1 MSTWINEK
9 VTAVPEE
16 PTLPEP
22 PEPPLPASQAE
33 VPSSSGD
40 VSQPP
45 QRCEYSAEER
55 DSRIAELERIAQADV
70 DRRFG
75 PKSWRAVFTPA
86 DKLRRYK
93 KGRLKKGTRKPRH
106 NVFGPH
112 IRCYT
117 IDVRLPGDVQDD
129 FLRSIDEACCR
140 KGARILLLG
149 QAPTEAN
156 ACGCRHVC
164 CEGGGWSSRQKVGK
178 KWVSMAP
185 VACSCAGGL
194 GGAEASAHDGAAE
207 AEIGMGAEG
216 EGEGEDAAVMQ
227 CEEEEGESEGE
238 EGEGEEGEGEEG
250 EGEEGEGR
258 RARAR
263 RARVRR
269 ARARVRRA
277 RARVRRARPRV
288 RRAKAR
294 ARAGAQALVQKRRA
308 PPVTMAASMTSTT
321 RISSVM
327 CLRMRW
333 RPHSTRSISQSDAS
347 DVRHASQES

>member
-1 MSTWINEK
+1 MSNLKAAFELSDDEVERTMAMVSGRPNFLKTTQMLRARRDKHWDMWIKLTKKMAAVFSTADDVDMAAASIEERMSKWLNEK

-93 KGRLKKGTRKPRH
+93 KGRLKKGTRKQRH

-238 EGEGEEGEGEEG
+238 EGEGEEG
-250 EGEEGEGR
+250 
-258 RARAR
+258 
-263 RARVRR
+263 
-269 ARARVRRA
+269 
-277 RARVRRARPRV
+277 
-288 RRAKAR
+288 
-294 ARAGAQALVQKRRA
+294 RAGV
-308 PPVTMAASMTSTT
+308 
-321 RISSVM
+321 
-327 CLRMRW
+327 W
-333 RPHSTRSISQSDAS
+333 
-347 DVRHASQES
+347 